1 MTSRLL
7 TGIEA
12 EIAAAR
18 SDVAADCARAKRA
31 CFLVR
36 VGRIEEASIE
46 LTSLRDRYRQT
57 PVAEIAARLNLT
69 EGLIRFFSGAT
80 APALDKIRRAHAIA
94 TTANLPKVVALSS
107 AWLAHLEFSL
117 LQVDAMVVHL
127 RESFVN
133 ADGDDHEALSRA
145 SLVAGVATHSSYRYD
160 LAKRWYTQTRVHAAA
175 EGDDATLSALLHN
188 MTSMGVMNLRQAVL
202 TGKGES
208 RLALD
213 ALMGADSTSSY
224 DDLKGMLGLETWV
237 PLLRAYMASLVN
249 EPCNAIALYA
259 RHLEQAKSEGQGRM
273 LSYIYADMAW
283 CHLQLG
289 EVELARSEADEAL
302 RSLAVETQI
311 DDRAATHSRLAQT
324 FSAIG
329 SEAAAEHGSRAEA
342 LWSEYALLQT
352 RTVTLLDELASHAVP
367 LASVKP

>member
-1 MTSRLL
+1 
-7 TGIEA
+7 
-12 EIAAAR
+12 
-18 SDVAADCARAKRA
+18 
-31 CFLVR
+31 
-36 VGRIEEASIE
+36 
-46 LTSLRDRYRQT
+46 
-57 PVAEIAARLNLT
+57 
-69 EGLIRFFSGAT
+69 
-80 APALDKIRRAHAIA
+80 
-94 TTANLPKVVALSS
+94 
-107 AWLAHLEFSL
+107 
-117 LQVDAMVVHL
+117 
-127 RESFVN
+127 
-133 ADGDDHEALSRA
+133 
-145 SLVAGVATHSSYRYD
+145 
-160 LAKRWYTQTRVHAAA
+160 
-175 EGDDATLSALLHN
+175 
-188 MTSMGVMNLRQAVL
+188 MNLRQAVL